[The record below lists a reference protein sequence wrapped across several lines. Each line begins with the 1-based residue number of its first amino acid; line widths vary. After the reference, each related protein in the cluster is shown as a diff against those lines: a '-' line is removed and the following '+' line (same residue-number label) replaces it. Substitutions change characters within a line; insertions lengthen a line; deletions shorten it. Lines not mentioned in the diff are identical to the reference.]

1 MRVLP
6 VLALIVTSF
15 TLSNTAAAASSK
27 RIQQRIDAEDLV
39 HVDFEISIAQLDIEV
54 YDGDVLELDLV
65 IEADRDWWIF
75 GRKDIDNVELEVDR
89 NGEQLKLRLDDNDIQ
104 QEWVVRL
111 PAHLAVSM
119 DLGVGEV
126 EFTDFANDLNLEL
139 GVGSMQLNVADNVD
153 FESIHL
159 NAGVGDTSVR
169 SFDNGSDSERSFVGA
184 DSWYHGDGEF
194 VVEVEVGVGD
204 ARVRR
209 H

>member
-6 VLALIVTSF
+6 ILALIVTSF

-27 RIQQRIDAEDLV
+27 LIQQRIDAEDLV
-39 HVDFEISIAQLDIEV
+39 HVDFEISIAQMGIEV

-75 GRKDIDNVELEVDR
+75 GRKDIDNVELKVDR

-104 QEWVVRL
+104 QEWVARL

-126 EFTDFANDLNLEL
+126 EFTDFANDLNLGL
-139 GVGSMQLNVADNVD
+139 GVGSMQLSVADNVD

-169 SFDNGSDSERSFVGA
+169 GFDNGSDNERSFVGA

>member
-1 MRVLP
+1 MK
-6 VLALIVTSF
+6 ALHTLILVACGLVFSTS
-15 TLSNTAAAASSK
+15 AMAASSK
-27 RIQQRIDAEDLV
+27 RIQQQIDAADLV
-39 HVDFEISIAQLDIEV
+39 HVDFEISIAEIDIVV
-54 YDGDVLELDLV
+54 YDGDSIELDLL

-75 GRKDIDNVELEVDR
+75 GRNDIDDVELQVDR
-89 NGEQLKLRLDDNDIQ
+89 NGEQLKLRLDDDDIE

-119 DLGVGEV
+119 DIGVGEV
-126 EFTDFANDLNLEL
+126 QFSDFANNLNMEL
-139 GVGSMQLNVADNVD
+139 GVGTMQLNVAEGVD

-159 NAGVGDTSVR
+159 KVGVGDTSVR
-169 SFDNGSDSERSFVGA
+169 GFDNGSDNERSFVGA

-194 VVEVEVGVGD
+194 VIEVEVGVGD

>member
-39 HVDFEISIAQLDIEV
+39 HVDFEISIAQMDIEV

-169 SFDNGSDSERSFVGA
+169 GFDNGSDNERSFVGA

>member
-39 HVDFEISIAQLDIEV
+39 HVEFEISIAQMDIEV

>member
-27 RIQQRIDAEDLV
+27 RIQQCIDAEDLV
-39 HVDFEISIAQLDIEV
+39 HVDFEISIAQMDIEV

-169 SFDNGSDSERSFVGA
+169 GFDNGSDNERSFVGA

>member
-1 MRVLP
+1 MKALHTLILVACGLVLS
-6 VLALIVTSF
+6 TS
-15 TLSNTAAAASSK
+15 AMAASSK
-27 RIQQRIDAEDLV
+27 RIQQQIDAADLV
-39 HVDFEISIAQLDIEV
+39 HVDFEISIAEIDIEV
-54 YDGDVLELDLV
+54 YDGDSIELDLH

-75 GRKDIDNVELEVDR
+75 GRNDIDDVELQVDR
-89 NGEQLKLRLDDNDIQ
+89 NGEQLKLRLDDDDIE

-119 DLGVGEV
+119 DIGVGEV
-126 EFTDFANDLNLEL
+126 QFSDFANNLNMEL
-139 GVGSMQLNVADNVD
+139 GVGSMQLNVAEGVD

-159 NAGVGDTSVR
+159 KVGVGDTSVR
-169 SFDNGSDSERSFVGA
+169 GFDNGSDNERSFVGA

-194 VVEVEVGVGD
+194 VIEVEVGVGD

>member
-39 HVDFEISIAQLDIEV
+39 HVEFEISIAQMDIEV

-139 GVGSMQLNVADNVD
+139 GVGSMQLNVAENVD

-169 SFDNGSDSERSFVGA
+169 GFDNGSDSERSFVGA

>member
-15 TLSNTAAAASSK
+15 TLSNTAAAVSSK
-27 RIQQRIDAEDLV
+27 RMQQRIDAEDLV
-39 HVDFEISIAQLDIEV
+39 HVDFEISIAQMDIEV

-75 GRKDIDNVELEVDR
+75 GRKDIDNVELEVNR

-119 DLGVGEV
+119 DLGIGEV
-126 EFTDFANDLNLEL
+126 EFTDFGNDLNLEL

-169 SFDNGSDSERSFVGA
+169 GFDNGSDNERSFVGA

-194 VVEVEVGVGD
+194 AVEVEVGVGD

>member
-1 MRVLP
+1 MKALHTLILVACGLVLS
-6 VLALIVTSF
+6 TS
-15 TLSNTAAAASSK
+15 AMAASSK
-27 RIQQRIDAEDLV
+27 RIQQQIDAADLV
-39 HVDFEISIAQLDIEV
+39 HVDFEISIAEIDIEV
-54 YDGDVLELDLV
+54 YDGDSIELDLH

-75 GRKDIDNVELEVDR
+75 GRNDIDDVELQVDR
-89 NGEQLKLRLDDNDIQ
+89 NGEQLKLRLDDDDIE

-119 DLGVGEV
+119 DIGVGEV
-126 EFTDFANDLNLEL
+126 QFSDFANNLNMEL
-139 GVGSMQLNVADNVD
+139 GVGSMQLNVADGVD

-159 NAGVGDTSVR
+159 KVGVGDTSVR
-169 SFDNGSDSERSFVGA
+169 GFDNGSDNERSFVGA

-194 VVEVEVGVGD
+194 VIEVEVGVGD

>member
-6 VLALIVTSF
+6 VLALVVTSF

-39 HVDFEISIAQLDIEV
+39 HVDFEISIAQMDIEV

-65 IEADRDWWIF
+65 IDADRDWWIF
-75 GRKDIDNVELEVDR
+75 GRKDIDNVELEVNR

-119 DLGVGEV
+119 ELGVGEV

-139 GVGSMQLNVADNVD
+139 GVGSLQLNVADNVD

-169 SFDNGSDSERSFVGA
+169 GFDNGSDNERSFVGA
-184 DSWYHGDGEF
+184 DSWYQGDGEF

>member
-39 HVDFEISIAQLDIEV
+39 HVDFEISIAQMDIEV
-54 YDGDVLELDLV
+54 YDGDVLELDLI

-139 GVGSMQLNVADNVD
+139 GVGSMQLSVADNVD

-169 SFDNGSDSERSFVGA
+169 GFDNGSDNERSFVGA

>member
-39 HVDFEISIAQLDIEV
+39 HVDFEISIAQMDIEV

-169 SFDNGSDSERSFVGA
+169 GFDNGSDSERSFVGA

>member
-39 HVDFEISIAQLDIEV
+39 HVDFEISIAQMDIEV

-139 GVGSMQLNVADNVD
+139 GVVSMQLNVADNVD

-169 SFDNGSDSERSFVGA
+169 GFDNGSDNERSFVGA

>member
-1 MRVLP
+1 MK
-6 VLALIVTSF
+6 ALQ
-15 TLSNTAAAASSK
+15 TLTLVACGLIFSSAAMAASSK
-27 RIQQRIDAEDLV
+27 RIQRSIDASDLV
-39 HVDFEISIAQLDIEV
+39 HVDFEVSIAQMELEV
-54 YDGDVLELDLV
+54 YSGDVIELDLL

-75 GRKDIDNVELEVDR
+75 GRKDIDDVELQVNR
-89 NGEQLKLRLDDNDIQ
+89 NGEQLKLRLDEDDIE

-126 EFTDFANDLNLEL
+126 EFSDFANDLNMEL
-139 GVGSMQLNVADNVD
+139 GVGSMQLNVADGAD

-159 NAGVGDTSVR
+159 KVGVGDTSVR
-169 SFDNGSDSERSFVGA
+169 GFDNGSDNERSFVGA

>member
-39 HVDFEISIAQLDIEV
+39 HVDFEISIAQMDIEV

>member
-39 HVDFEISIAQLDIEV
+39 HVEFEISIAQMDIEV

-169 SFDNGSDSERSFVGA
+169 GFDNGSDSERSFVGA

>member
-39 HVDFEISIAQLDIEV
+39 HVDFEISIAQMDIEV

-139 GVGSMQLNVADNVD
+139 GVGSMQLSVADNVD

-169 SFDNGSDSERSFVGA
+169 GFDNGSDNERSFVGA

>member
-39 HVDFEISIAQLDIEV
+39 HVDFEIAIAQMDIEV

-75 GRKDIDNVELEVDR
+75 GRKDIDNVELEVYR

-169 SFDNGSDSERSFVGA
+169 GFDNGSDNERSFVGA

>member
-39 HVDFEISIAQLDIEV
+39 HVDFEISIAQMEIEV

-126 EFTDFANDLNLEL
+126 EFTDFGNDLNLEL

-169 SFDNGSDSERSFVGA
+169 GFDNGSDNERSFVGA

>member
-39 HVDFEISIAQLDIEV
+39 HVDFEISIAQMDIEV

-65 IEADRDWWIF
+65 IDADRDWWIF
-75 GRKDIDNVELEVDR
+75 GRKDIDNVELEVNR

-126 EFTDFANDLNLEL
+126 EFTDFGNDLNLEL

-169 SFDNGSDSERSFVGA
+169 GFDNGSDNERSFVGA

>member
-1 MRVLP
+1 MKALHTLILVACGLVLS
-6 VLALIVTSF
+6 TS
-15 TLSNTAAAASSK
+15 AMAASSK
-27 RIQQRIDAEDLV
+27 RIQQQIDAADLV
-39 HVDFEISIAQLDIEV
+39 HVDFEISIAEIDIEV
-54 YDGDVLELDLV
+54 YDGDSIELDLH

-75 GRKDIDNVELEVDR
+75 GRNDIDDVELQVDR
-89 NGEQLKLRLDDNDIQ
+89 NGEQLKLRLDDDDIE

-119 DLGVGEV
+119 DIGVGEV
-126 EFTDFANDLNLEL
+126 QFSDFANNLNMKL
-139 GVGSMQLNVADNVD
+139 GVGSMQLNVAEGVD

-159 NAGVGDTSVR
+159 KVGVGDTSVR
-169 SFDNGSDSERSFVGA
+169 GFDNGSDNERSFVGA

-194 VVEVEVGVGD
+194 VIEVEVGVGD

>member
-1 MRVLP
+1 M
-6 VLALIVTSF
+6 
-15 TLSNTAAAASSK
+15 
-27 RIQQRIDAEDLV
+27 
-39 HVDFEISIAQLDIEV
+39 
-54 YDGDVLELDLV
+54 
-65 IEADRDWWIF
+65 
-75 GRKDIDNVELEVDR
+75 
-89 NGEQLKLRLDDNDIQ
+89 
-104 QEWVVRL
+104 VRL

-169 SFDNGSDSERSFVGA
+169 GFDNGSDNERSFVGA